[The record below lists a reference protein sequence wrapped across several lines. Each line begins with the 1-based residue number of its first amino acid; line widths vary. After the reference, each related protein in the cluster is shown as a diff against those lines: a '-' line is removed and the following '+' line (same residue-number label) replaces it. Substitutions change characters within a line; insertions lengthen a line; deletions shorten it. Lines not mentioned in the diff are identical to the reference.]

1 MRILVTGKD
10 GQVGG
15 ELARLFPHD
24 FEVVSA
30 GRATCDLSSHQAI
43 RDLVRHVKPE
53 VIVNA
58 AAYTAVDKAESEPD
72 LCFAVNAAAPRVLGE
87 EAAGLD
93 ALLVHYSTDYVFDGQ
108 KTEPYTE
115 SDPICPL
122 GVYGASKAE
131 GETAIAASAGR
142 WLVLRTSWV
151 YAPQGKNF
159 LRTILRLAAER
170 RELRVVDDQT
180 GSPTSAESIA
190 AATVRLVEK
199 YASRQAAV
207 PSGVYHM
214 TASGS
219 TSWCGFAR
227 AILATAN
234 LATAVPNP
242 QVVAISTAE
251 YPTPAR
257 RPKNSV
263 LSNEK
268 FAQAFDFRLTP
279 WQEQLE
285 GVIERVRATVPGP
298 N

>member
-15 ELARLFPHD
+15 ELARLFPPD

-30 GRATCDLSSHQAI
+30 GRTRCDLSSQQAI
-43 RDLVRHVKPE
+43 RDLVRQVKPE

-72 LCFAVNAAAPRVLGE
+72 LCFAVNAAAPRVLAE
-87 EAAGLD
+87 EAARLD

-170 RELRVVDDQT
+170 TRAAGGGRSDRVPNLGRVDRRGYRAPGGEIRAAPG
-180 GSPTSAESIA
+180 GSPFGCLSHDGERFDFM
-190 AATVRLVEK
+190 VRLCAGDPRQGEPGIGEPRRGRPQSPGRRDL
-199 YASRQAAV
+199 YGRISNPGQAA
-207 PSGVYHM
+207 
-214 TASGS
+214 
-219 TSWCGFAR
+219 
-227 AILATAN
+227 
-234 LATAVPNP
+234 
-242 QVVAISTAE
+242 
-251 YPTPAR
+251 
-257 RPKNSV
+257 
-263 LSNEK
+263 EK
-268 FAQAFDFRLTP
+268 FSS
-279 WQEQLE
+279 LE
-285 GVIERVRATVPGP
+285 
-298 N
+298 